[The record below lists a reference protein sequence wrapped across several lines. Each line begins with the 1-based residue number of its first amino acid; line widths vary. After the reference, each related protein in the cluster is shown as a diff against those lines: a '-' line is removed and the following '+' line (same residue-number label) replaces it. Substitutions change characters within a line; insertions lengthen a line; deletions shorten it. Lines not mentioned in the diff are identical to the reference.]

1 MFIKQC
7 NKLNDIL
14 PGLFEKTEDYMELL
28 LNISFTSEDGV
39 VRQLIEN
46 ISEEDFTNQVE
57 IIGWLYQYYNSE
69 LKDETFANLKKR
81 VKIGKERIPAAT
93 QLFTPDWIVK
103 YMVENSV
110 GRLWL
115 ESHPNEELKAKWK
128 YYVEEAQQTPEVEA
142 KLTEIRNNSGI
153 NSPEDIKIIDPC
165 MGSGHILVYVFDVLM
180 QIYVSEGYT
189 ERDAAVS
196 ILENNIYGLDIDDR
210 AYQLAYFAIMM
221 KARQYNRKILKQ
233 NIIPTVYSI
242 KESNNINFN
251 LFKQINDK
259 KALNELYELC
269 EAFKDAKEYGSILS
283 INNYDFNLLNDVI
296 DNINQNKSVLRLV
309 NYNDYILL
317 KNIVKQAEVMY
328 QKYDVVVTNPP
339 YMGNKGMNSNLK
351 NFIKTNYPLTKS
363 DLFAVFIEKGLN
375 FIKETGINCMVTMQ
389 SWMFL
394 SSFEKFREKLLSN
407 VSILNLMHMENMVM
421 KIAFGTSVSIF
432 RKMEVSDYNST
443 FFKVKLSDLEDGS
456 LNPSFFNS
464 NNKYVINQ
472 CNFDKIP
479 GSPIAYWADKH
490 VFTSFE
496 KGICIDEISGHTGS
510 QNKTANNDKYLK
522 YFWEVSNNDIG
533 VSNKWILYAKGG
545 NYRKYYGNLEL
556 VVDWS
561 EEARFFY
568 KTNKTSNLLDEKYW
582 YKEGITYTKVS
593 SKGTSFRYLPPNC
606 IFDMGGPSICYLNN
620 NLEYVLGFFNSKL
633 VKFYLS
639 ILNPT
644 INIQSKDIRA
654 LPIILNEE
662 YKKQIQI
669 CIQKK

>member
-1 MFIKQC
+1 
-7 NKLNDIL
+7 
-14 PGLFEKTEDYMELL
+14 MELL
-28 LNISFTSEDGV
+28 LNISFTNEDGV
-39 VRQLIEN
+39 IRQLIEN

-69 LKDETFANLKKR
+69 LKDEIFANLKKSI
-81 VKIGKERIPAAT
+81 KISKENIPAAT

-115 ESHPNEELKAKWK
+115 ESHPNEELKAKWN

-142 KLTEIRNNSGI
+142 KLVEIRNNSYI
-153 NSPEDIKIIDPC
+153 HNPEDIKVIDPC

-210 AYQLAYFAIMM
+210 AYQLAYFAVMM

-259 KALNELYELC
+259 KVLNELYDLC
-269 EAFKDAKEYGSILS
+269 EVFKDAKEYGAILN
-283 INNYDFNLLNDVI
+283 INNYNFNLLNDVI

-317 KNIVKQAEVMY
+317 KNIVKQAEVIY

-351 NFIKTNYPLTKS
+351 NFIKNNYPLTKS

-421 KIAFGTSVSIF
+421 RIAFGTSVSIF
-432 RKMEVSDYNST
+432 RKMQVSDYNST
-443 FFKVKLSDLEDGS
+443 FLKVKLSDLEDGS

-472 CNFDKIP
+472 SNFDKIP

-490 VFTSFE
+490 VFEAFE
-496 KGICIDEISGHTGS
+496 KGTPLIELSDIKQGLATADNNRFLRYWFEVDYHNIGFNYKSCDE
-510 QNKTANNDKYLK
+510 
-522 YFWEVSNNDIG
+522 
-533 VSNKWILYAKGG
+533 
-545 NYRKYYGNLEL
+545 
-556 VVDWS
+556 
-561 EEARFFY
+561 
-568 KTNKTSNLLDEKYW
+568 
-582 YKEGITYTKVS
+582 
-593 SKGTSFRYLPPNC
+593 SKS
-606 IFDMGGPSICYLNN
+606 
-620 NLEYVLGFFNSKL
+620 
-633 VKFYLS
+633 
-639 ILNPT
+639 
-644 INIQSKDIRA
+644 
-654 LPIILNEE
+654 
-662 YKKQIQI
+662 
-669 CIQKK
+669 